1 MVLRGSMV
9 HGADGV
15 GRGLRAVGRQTHT
28 THAAQLPVA
37 AHAASALRRT
47 HRQSVDT
54 NIRVHYENMVSLLHT
69 EIKIKEKN
77 MYKGA

>member
-1 MVLRGSMV
+1 MVLGGSMV

-15 GRGLRAVGRQTHT
+15 GRGLRAVGRQTH
-28 THAAQLPVA
+28 AAQLPVA
-37 AHAASALRRT
+37 AHAASTLRRT

-69 EIKIKEKN
+69 DIKIKEKN